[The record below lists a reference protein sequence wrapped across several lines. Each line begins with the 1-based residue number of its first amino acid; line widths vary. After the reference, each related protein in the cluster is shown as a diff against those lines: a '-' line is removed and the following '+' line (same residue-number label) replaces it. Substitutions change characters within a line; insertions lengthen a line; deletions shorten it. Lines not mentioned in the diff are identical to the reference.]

1 MPLRG
6 KRPPEGDD
14 FEAMVVRLQE
24 RLSPG
29 ETWKLVRAGFWSTQ
43 IWTDPPLSLWLAL
56 PFSNR
61 SSNARCEAL
70 LASLD
75 VPKAARA
82 EMLLFC
88 AASNRFFSCWNLYV
102 MPFEEGEEER
112 VNSVGAFV
120 AQESRDIVP
129 PSLVEMM
136 VLRAVRT
143 AIVAGSSVTAIG
155 KGKSAR
161 EALAIADQ
169 ADDMFG
175 GLPSWHLQ
183 EPLPSW
189 HGQGPTDVELIEDAE
204 AALQAMD
211 GRVVSA
217 LRTDDTQLLVSGYAE
232 GGVVEPGQF
241 FVDARD
247 GTVYATA
254 YILLPPIPE
263 PRLIAVAE
271 LLNLIAVGRVS
282 TTLCLDLESHVVSLR
297 NSANFMGIVGD
308 RKPLLRDLVLEV
320 VYAADAY
327 RRPIAQVAF
336 EDVAPTQ
343 ALAELISS
351 F

>member
-6 KRPPEGDD
+6 RQLPEGAD

-24 RLSPG
+24 RLTPG
-29 ETWKLVRAGFWSTQ
+29 ETWTLKRPGFWSTP
-43 IWTDPPLSLWLAL
+43 IWTEPPLSLWLAL
-56 PFSNR
+56 PFSNQ

-88 AASNRFFSCWNLYV
+88 AASNQFFSCWNLYV
-102 MPFEEGEEER
+102 MPFDEEER
-112 VNSVGAFV
+112 VNSVGAFA

-143 AIVAGSSVTAIG
+143 AIVAGSSVAAIG
-155 KGKSAR
+155 RGKSAR

-183 EPLPSW
+183 EPRPSW
-189 HGQGPTDVELIEDAE
+189 HGQEPTDVALIEDAE
-204 AALQAMD
+204 AALQAID

-217 LRTDDTQLLVSGYAE
+217 VRTDETQLLVNGDAE
-232 GGVVEPGQF
+232 GGVVEPGRF

-263 PRLIAVAE
+263 PRLVAVAE
-271 LLNLIAVGRVS
+271 LLNLIATDRVT
-282 TTLCLDLESHVVSLR
+282 TTLCLDLERQVVSLR
-297 NSANFMGIVGD
+297 NSASFLGSVGD
-308 RKPLLRDLVLEV
+308 RKPLLRDLVLDL

-327 RRPIAQVAF
+327 RRPVAQVAF

-343 ALAELISS
+343 ALAELTSS